1 MHLVD
6 IDLAL
11 AQLDLG
17 QFDLLLQLRVRLGDV
32 IEGEDRNPQSGEEVA
47 SENDKRVKGELIR

>member
-11 AQLDLG
+11 AQLDLR
-17 QFDLLLQLRVRLGDV
+17 QFNLLLQLRVCLRDI
-32 IEGEDRNPQSGEEVA
+32 IEGEDRHSQSGEEVA
-47 SENDKRVKGELIR
+47 SENDKRVKGELVR